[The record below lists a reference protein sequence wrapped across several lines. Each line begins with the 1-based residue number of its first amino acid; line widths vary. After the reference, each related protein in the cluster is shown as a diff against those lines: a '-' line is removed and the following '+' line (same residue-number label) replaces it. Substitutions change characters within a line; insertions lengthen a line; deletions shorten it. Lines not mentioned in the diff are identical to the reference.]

1 MGLVC
6 RLIFVEGCSSSVV
19 QFRNRQT
26 RGWTNSY
33 WYWFEASGFLTHWQ
47 TIKVKILATD
57 IGWSFVQAMATDVLG
72 MVLKD
77 AGTRWYDSVCNN
89 TIGRLMGRSRS
100 PLSSRVLAVGLAL
113 DAFSARLTKNERN
126 GIAGADEHHF
136 LTHSRALSITIL
148 HLIL

>member
-1 MGLVC
+1 M
-6 RLIFVEGCSSSVV
+6 

-57 IGWSFVQAMATDVLG
+57 IGWSFVQAMATGILG

-77 AGTRWYDSVCNN
+77 AGTGWCDSVCNN

-100 PLSSRVLAVGLAL
+100 PLSSPCRLLASHWTLLVHA
-113 DAFSARLTKNERN
+113 SQK
-126 GIAGADEHHF
+126 
-136 LTHSRALSITIL
+136 
-148 HLIL
+148 